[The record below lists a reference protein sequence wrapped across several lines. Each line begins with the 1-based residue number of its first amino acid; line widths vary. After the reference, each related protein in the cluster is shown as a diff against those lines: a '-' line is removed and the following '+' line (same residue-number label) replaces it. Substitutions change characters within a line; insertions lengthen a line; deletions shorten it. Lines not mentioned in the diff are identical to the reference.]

1 MFGMILISLL
11 SDRNNIEDKFR
22 MFLPAWL
29 YLDDTIKKF
38 NMLFIIDKNILQV
51 NLSIQTKFIS
61 TDLYF
66 LN

>member
-11 SDRNNIEDKFR
+11 SNRNNIEDKFR
-22 MFLPAWL
+22 MFLPASL